1 MTGDIYLGSSVQ
13 KCSGVVM
20 CVVIIAVTIPPAL
33 HKLYCIQFEYVC
45 SYPNNNWDIQH
56 YLHCVLRMC
65 PSMRMHIFSDTFIG
79 LVFPD
84 LFKDVMPLS

>member
-13 KCSGVVM
+13 KRSGVVM
-20 CVVIIAVTIPPAL
+20 CIVIIAVTIPPAL

-45 SYPNNNWDIQH
+45 SYRNNNWDIQH

-84 LFKDVMPLS
+84 LFKDALPLS